1 MFESNRKD
9 ILSSKI
15 EYATISLISKGMRV
29 LIIGAG
35 KAALIKAKTLLKKS
49 CSVTVISKEVLEE
62 FNELSQNENLVII
75 KDEYKNSYIKDK
87 HLIIIAIN
95 DDEKLKEIIE
105 DCEKLSKLYLNCTD
119 FKKGNFIMPMSGE
132 TENINYSIH
141 TKGGSPRISKYLN
154 KVIKDNLMEYD
165 DFVGYAVEL
174 RKKAKES
181 QFKKEILEFIA
192 SEDFKYMF
200 SKDKADLVL
209 KMFYG
214 GKSFEYKIGNKEE

>member
-1 MFESNRKD
+1 MLEHNRKD

-15 EYATISLISKGMRV
+15 DYATISLISNGMRV

-35 KAALIKAKTLLKKS
+35 KAALIKAKTLLKKI
-49 CSVTVISKEVLEE
+49 CSVTVISKEISEE
-62 FNELSQNENLVII
+62 FYELSQNNNLQII
-75 KDEYKNSYIKDK
+75 KGEYRKSYINDK

-95 DDEKLKEIIE
+95 DDKKLKEIIE
-105 DCEKLSKLYLNCTD
+105 DCENLSKLYLNCTD

-132 TENINYSIH
+132 TENIGYSIH
-141 TKGGSPRISKYLN
+141 TKGGSPRISRYLN

-165 DFVGYAVEL
+165 DFVGYAVGL

-181 QFKKEILEFIA
+181 EFKKEILEFIS

-200 SKDKADLVL
+200 SKEKADLVL

-214 GKSFEYKIGNKEE
+214 GKNFEYKIGDQKE

>member
-49 CSVTVISKEVLEE
+49 CSVTVISKEVSEE

-75 KDEYKNSYIKDK
+75 KDEYKNSYINDK
-87 HLIIIAIN
+87 HLIVIAIN
-95 DDEKLKEIIE
+95 DDKKLKEIIE

-132 TENINYSIH
+132 IENINYSIH
-141 TKGGSPRISKYLN
+141 TKGGSPRISRYLN

-165 DFVGYAVEL
+165 NFVGYAVEL

-181 QFKKEILEFIA
+181 QFKKEILEFIS

-214 GKSFEYKIGNKEE
+214 GESFEYKIGNKEE